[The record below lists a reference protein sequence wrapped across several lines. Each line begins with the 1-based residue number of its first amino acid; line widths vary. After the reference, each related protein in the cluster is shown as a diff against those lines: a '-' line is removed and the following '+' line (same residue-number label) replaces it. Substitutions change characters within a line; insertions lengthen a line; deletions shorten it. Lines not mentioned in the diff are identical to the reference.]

1 MGLAQLV
8 KKSHLNPDQQEVA
21 DVIGLDNY
29 RALVDT
35 FGGDRIWVP
44 KAKSLVPAAEIAEYI
59 RSRRQNG
66 DTVEQIARDLELP
79 IAEVRAIK

>member
-35 FGGDRIWVP
+35 FGGDRIWIP
-44 KAKSLVPAAEIAEYI
+44 KAKSLVSAAEISEYI
-59 RSRRQNG
+59 RSRRRQG
-66 DTVEQIARDLELP
+66 DSIEQIARDLEMP
-79 IAEVRAIK
+79 IADVRAVK

>member
-21 DVIGLDNY
+21 DIIGMDNY

-35 FGGDRIWVP
+35 FGGDRIWIP
-44 KAKSLVPAAEIAEYI
+44 KAKSLVPTAEIAEHI

-66 DTVEQIARDLELP
+66 DSVEQIARDLELP
-79 IAEVRAIK
+79 IAEVRVIK